1 MVPLPP
7 AAPQP
12 QPAPQTSPSPDPIP
26 LPPAPPTPATTLP
39 RPFLLLW
46 GGQLISSLGTQGSLY
61 GLGLWLLQHQG
72 RLGGLAA
79 VAVAVQLA
87 QVAVLPLLGRWLPR
101 WPVRWVLLGANGL
114 GALSTLALALVLLVG
129 PSPQAS
135 PASAVPLAP
144 LLPLL
149 ALSAAATA
157 TLMLRVST
165 LIPALVRPRHLA
177 AANGLFVSSDTG
189 VAMVAPFL
197 GATVVAYGGLAGI
210 LAIDCGSF
218 LVALAA
224 AALVPLPHR
233 VGLHPGPSQAT
244 PPRRGLRHQ
253 LQHLAGQARERSL
266 LLQGGALALALAA
279 TELLFPAWVLA
290 SLGPERLSLALLAGL
305 AGYLMGLQVWSRQ
318 PPQRW
323 LPLLLTALT
332 CQSLTLMGAGLVVFE
347 QQPLIWLLGIMVFTA
362 GVPISLAAVQ
372 GLWQQRTPL
381 EEQPTVFA
389 ARYAVEWSARL
400 AGTVLA
406 ALLVDQLIRPAL
418 RWPWPAW
425 LLEALGSGAGRP
437 MAIGLGATGWVLL
450 LLTVAA
456 APALKR
462 G

>member
-1 MVPLPP
+1 
-7 AAPQP
+7 
-12 QPAPQTSPSPDPIP
+12 
-26 LPPAPPTPATTLP
+26 
-39 RPFLLLW
+39 
-46 GGQLISSLGTQGSLY
+46 
-61 GLGLWLLQHQG
+61 LLQHQG

-114 GALSTLALALVLLVG
+114 GALSTLVLALVLLVS

-157 TLMLRVST
+157 TLMLRVSS
-165 LIPALVRPRHLA
+165 LIPALVPAHQLG

-224 AALVPLPHR
+224 AALVPLPR
-233 VGLHPGPSQAT
+233 RAGLPPGPRPADDQ
-244 PPRRGLRHQ
+244 RRGLRRQ
-253 LQHLAGQARERSL
+253 LQHLVRQPLERSL
-266 LLQGGALALALAA
+266 LLQGAALALALAA

-290 SLGPERLSLALLAGL
+290 ALGPPQLSLALAAGL
-305 AGYLMGLQVWSRQ
+305 GGYLVGLRLWAFQ

-323 LPLLLTALT
+323 VPLLHGALS
-332 CQSLTLMGAGLVVFE
+332 CQILILMGAGLVVF
-347 QQPLIWLLGIMVFTA
+347 QGQLVVWLLGVAVFSA

-372 GLWQQRTPL
+372 GLWQQRIPL
-381 EEQPTVFA
+381 EQQPAVFA

-400 AGTVLA
+400 AGTLLA
-406 ALLVDQLIRPAL
+406 ATLVDLLIRPAL
-418 RWPWPAW
+418 RWPWPSW
-425 LLEALGSGAGRP
+425 LLETLGTGAGRP
-437 MAIGLGATGWVLL
+437 MALGLGATGWLLL
-450 LLTVAA
+450 LLTAWA
-456 APALKR
+456 APGLR
-462 G
+462 RQ